1 MNKKYLKIIFSVAFA
16 IFIIV
21 AFSVISNPIA
31 SAKNKFSKIYSI
43 SIEIKNDNIDRE
55 YTFMSK
61 DEISKLLDIPDTIEE
76 ADKKTETTADIE
88 FTVFMNDNS
97 AMQFSFEDVEN
108 YAEYFK
114 PFANVYSDLTN

>member
-1 MNKKYLKIIFSVAFA
+1 MNKKYLKVIFSIAFA

-43 SIEIKNDNIDRE
+43 SIEIKNDTVDRE
-55 YTFMSK
+55 YTFMNK
-61 DEISKLLDIPDTIEE
+61 DEISKLLDIADTIEE
-76 ADKKTETTADIE
+76 ADKETETTADIE

-97 AMQFSFEDVEN
+97 AMQFSFENVES

-114 PFANVYSDLTN
+114 PFANVYTDLTN